1 METLPSD
8 EKTSLSRAMM
18 IVSYWNQNHFE
29 GRFKTEQTLR
39 AEMILKEAGFDPSE
53 IGISQPARR
62 ASDK

>member
-1 METLPSD
+1 
-8 EKTSLSRAMM
+8 M

-53 IGISQPARR
+53 IGISQPAKR